1 MRTALLALSFIFV
14 AHINCMDTHK
24 NSDPEKPDFN
34 TTIENIIHIMK
45 RLDELS
51 AKEDLTLQ
59 EELEKER
66 LLEVLERAKE
76 HALTFS
82 QQYKSPII
90 IKRTKDKN

>member
-1 MRTALLALSFIFV
+1 MNTTLLAFSLMFV
-14 AHINCMDTHK
+14 AHTNCMDTHK

-34 TTIENIIHIMK
+34 MTIENIVHIMK
-45 RLDELS
+45 RLDELN

-66 LLEVLERAKE
+66 LLEILRRAKE